1 MRLLLLSLSLIMVS
15 AAQVSDPKRLTS
27 VIDSYPALS
36 PDGTL
41 LVFQSNRTGTFQ
53 IYTVK
58 PDGTDLK
65 QLTRGNYFS
74 GTPSWSPDGK
84 QIAYGTEPQGK
95 PEVWIMNAD
104 GTNQHAITTSGDDE
118 HPHWAANGRIVFN
131 SARTTP
137 DPKADWSKQWH
148 EIFSMKPDGSDVR
161 QHSKCKTVCT
171 FPSMSPDGTKIAY
184 RKVIDGPSY
193 QWDLTSS
200 QRNSEVFVA
209 NADGS
214 GEVNVSKNA
223 AFDGWPV
230 WAPDSKRLAFA
241 SNRMGPANV
250 GQIFVV
256 NADGNGLR
264 QITTGPR
271 GYAQPSWS
279 ADGKKI
285 FAYQNTE
292 TAEYEYGGIVVID
305 VPDK

>member
-1 MRLLLLSLSLIMVS
+1 MRLLLLVLLAASAS
-15 AAQVSDPKRLTS
+15 AAQVSEPKRLTN

-53 IYTVK
+53 IYTIK
-58 PDGTDLK
+58 LGGTDLK
-65 QLTRGNYFS
+65 QLTKGNFFS

-84 QIAYGTEPQGK
+84 QIVYGTEPQGK

-104 GTNQHAITTSGDDE
+104 GSSQHPVATGDDDE
-118 HPHWAANGRIVFN
+118 HPHWNANGRIVFN

-137 DPKADWSKQWH
+137 DPNADWSKQWH
-148 EIFSMKPDGSDVR
+148 EVFSMKPDGSDVR
-161 QHSKCKTVCT
+161 QHSHCKTVCT
-171 FPSMSPDGTKIAY
+171 FPSMSPDGTKLAY
-184 RKVIDGPSY
+184 RKVIDSPSY
-193 QWDLTSS
+193 QWDLTAS

-214 GEVNVSKNA
+214 CEINVSKNA
-223 AFDGWPV
+223 AFDGWPM
-230 WAPDSKRLAFA
+230 WAPDSKRIAFA
-241 SNRMGPANV
+241 SNRMGPASV

-256 NADGNGLR
+256 NADGTGLR
-264 QITTGPR
+264 QITTGPH

-279 ADGKKI
+279 PDGKKI
-285 FAYQNTE
+285 YAYQNVE
-292 TAEYEYGGIVVID
+292 SADYEYGGIVVID